1 MEKFEK
7 YNPDEETIEAWLK
20 SFEIRLLC
28 SNITAADRKRN
39 WCRSLV
45 GEAGNN
51 VIEKLPNTATW
62 SEIKAELCS
71 VLGEGEP
78 KRRAFE
84 NLSRYKPKSKRW
96 GEMASDIMAQ
106 AAIAT
111 TDVELQTQLGL
122 KAFLQAVPRT
132 IGRELRRRH
141 FNSVKE
147 ALEEARFLQSAEEE
161 EDRDSGKIC
170 TVEAKAVPP
179 VEEPKV
185 NIQQIVEA
193 CVKQLQA
200 QQPKKEQSERP
211 RGSRKKYRCWC
222 CREDGHTLRDCP
234 TILQN
239 RAAYSKQP
247 TTEQAEK
254 LNRSQDGTFVAPVL
268 NKSSP
273 LVTAEVTIA
282 GVKVVALIDT
292 GATSSCCRWGWY
304 NQWKSHLGPLKQT
317 TTLVIGVG
325 NVPVEL
331 KGITDSLKL
340 EWDSV
345 VDHCEMMV
353 LTTLEDVD
361 VILGMDIIN
370 RLNVQI
376 HGRSKDAFPQP
387 ESNSYEVLKLNHKV
401 VIPAGKSRV
410 FFVANTV
417 TELTLFEPS
426 DRLPEGL
433 IGLPTLSEGSR
444 VAVQLDNLTEGDITL
459 NPEWEVGAIS
469 SVHLTQTPTGDQMP
483 QIPDSLSFEQQ
494 RDLRRLLDEYKDV
507 FSREGQPISS
517 TSLVEHEIHTTGPA
531 IRLPFRRQNPVIRD
545 IEQQQVK
552 EMLRDEVIRPSTSPW
567 ASPVVMVKK
576 KDGTMRF
583 CVDFRKMNDATIKDA
598 HPLPRIDDTLE
609 SLHGAQYFTTLD
621 LKSGYWQVPIK
632 EEDKEKT
639 AFRTSSGQ
647 LYEFNQL
654 PFGLCNAPATFSR
667 LMDRTLAGLAW
678 NICLYYLDDIIVFSS
693 TWAEHLERLRAV
705 FERLRRA
712 NLKLGARKCHL
723 AAREVSFLGYRVT
736 PEGLEPEPRLMEA
749 ISKLPPPI
757 NVAEVRSFLGLV
769 GYYRRFVKRFSDK
782 AAPLNHLLHKDHP
795 WKWTRECQEAFQTL
809 KGEIASRPVSAYP
822 DFSKPF
828 RLYTDASNLG
838 LGAILAQRQDGKER
852 IICCASRTL
861 NNAETNYSTTKKECL
876 AVVWGVQVF
885 RPFLVATHF
894 EILTDHYALQW
905 LRSMKSTSA
914 ILHRWAAALEDYRFT
929 ILHRPG
935 KLQGHVDA
943 LSRLPTENLMFTLE
957 GKIQVSEREAET
969 VIKEVH
975 RQGHL
980 GENKTWKAFNRK
992 YSTPQGRQKC
1002 REVVRTCPECQL
1014 GKDYKTKHNPKGHI
1028 NSSGPWETVSID
1040 IVGPLPVDG
1049 KSHRYIVTM
1058 MDVYSRYLIATP
1070 VKNHTASTVSR
1081 CLYESV
1087 VAYFGAP
1094 RSILSDRGTEFTGLV
1109 WESLAQLLGA
1119 KIKLTSP
1126 YYPQGNSVIE
1136 RSHRTLSNM
1145 LRTML
1150 LERKSED
1157 WSTLLPS
1164 VMLYMNSMSQE
1175 KTGVSACE
1183 VLFGHNPNLPS
1194 DISYTPMTSLSND
1207 REGYVKQLK
1216 RDLQDIRQKL
1226 SRILGHDRDQSIN
1239 PFSVGDKVII
1249 ALLPQENTHKFMPKW
1264 KGPFL
1269 VTKVPNRFQI
1279 EYFDGSVTRLTH
1291 ISYAKKFNERCLH
1304 TQKLR
1309 PLQVSCRRARDRMA
1323 RLRLI
1328 FGSGHNKRKWII
1340 NSLDQIQ
1347 RKWLIPL
1354 GRVRVRILG
1363 EEKDLPADLR
1373 ELVEALDPDKCIE
1386 GGVLVDLC
1394 MQRSDR
1400 RGSGCDVPNMG
1411 KKLPRSADVSS
1422 RASKGFPTP
1431 LTSSLMHPKLL
1442 RTEVREDT
1450 WRKKEICMSI
1460 RLLKP
1465 SGSKKKRENHREGGE
1480 VRPSPLRYVKAMTSL
1495 PLSRQKAEGRN
1506 QQDFSYKYPKKSET
1520 DVIASIDQYKDSMQ
1534 SVKPSGKQ
1542 EERDANLSHLHQND
1556 VMDDAINAERVELV
1570 ASNSHTAPKRS
1581 CSYVKEDNC
1590 SLTNMIKSFFV
1601 QMACIFMVIENMI
1614 KSVIS
1619 LNLLNLK
1626 RVVGLATR
1634 ESVGW
1639 ECCVIAI
1646 SLSTNISYA
1655 FGGKRSYAYSS
1666 LNLVIYASW
1675 LRYFGRYI
1683 YNLDFE
1689 YATRGYC
1696 KLVYYYIRVF
1706 HSSQLMWNQATLSSE
1721 FATLFCNKLYT
1732 LVYLVSEWSFSGI
1745 INDDKYHRQFLFG
1758 LTLVCKAIML
1768 NQCFLLH
1775 FYANWEELRPLV
1787 TSRAYGIKEGFN
1799 PCVIQKQFMR
1809 WYALVSLSPLSL
1821 LSLAILLCSVYYCC
1835 FYYYCY
1841 YFIITILYKLY
1852 LSLSLSSL
1860 LSFSFSPC
1868 HCGLHGAG
1876 VSPVYPDTL
1885 AYFSCYC
1892 ELDGAGVSPVY
1903 IDAMVVFISNYL
1915 FPCYCDLHGAGVSP
1929 VYPDTLAYFKCYCEL
1944 DGAGVSPVY
1953 IDAMVISYLKLF
1965 LFPCYCGLHGAGVS
1979 PVYPDTLAYFPC
1991 YCELDGAGVS
2001 PVYID
2006 TVVFSRYLL
2015 SFLELSF
2022 AKHDDELLLAVGAFY
2037 KSKGLR
2043 IDGNSC
2049 LYFLSPP
2056 APAPHSK
2063 CLGQSVAR
2071 YTRPFESRPA
2081 DPTRRVY
2088 YMRLI
2093 SQPRSSGVIPTKS
2106 AVFSTPRN
2114 LERAEGPS
2122 SAHRK
2127 GFQCRRRL
2135 KF

>member
-1 MEKFEK
+1 M
-7 YNPDEETIEAWLK
+7 
-20 SFEIRLLC
+20 
-28 SNITAADRKRN
+28 
-39 WCRSLV
+39 
-45 GEAGNN
+45 
-51 VIEKLPNTATW
+51 
-62 SEIKAELCS
+62 
-71 VLGEGEP
+71 
-78 KRRAFE
+78 
-84 NLSRYKPKSKRW
+84 
-96 GEMASDIMAQ
+96 
-106 AAIAT
+106 
-111 TDVELQTQLGL
+111 
-122 KAFLQAVPRT
+122 
-132 IGRELRRRH
+132 
-141 FNSVKE
+141 
-147 ALEEARFLQSAEEE
+147 
-161 EDRDSGKIC
+161 
-170 TVEAKAVPP
+170 
-179 VEEPKV
+179 
-185 NIQQIVEA
+185 
-193 CVKQLQA
+193 
-200 QQPKKEQSERP
+200 
-211 RGSRKKYRCWC
+211 
-222 CREDGHTLRDCP
+222 
-234 TILQN
+234 
-239 RAAYSKQP
+239 
-247 TTEQAEK
+247 
-254 LNRSQDGTFVAPVL
+254 APVL

-273 LVTAEVTIA
+273 LFTAEVTIA

-317 TTLVIGVG
+317 NTLVIGVG
-325 NVPVEL
+325 NVPAEL

-345 VDHCEMMV
+345 VDHCEIMV

-376 HGRSKDAFPQP
+376 SGRFKDAFPRP
-387 ESNSYEVLKLNHKV
+387 ESTSYEVLKLNHKV
-401 VIPAGKSRV
+401 VIPAGKLRV

-469 SVHLTQTPTGDQMP
+469 SVHLTQSPTGDQMP
-483 QIPDSLSFEQQ
+483 QIPDLLSFEQQ

-567 ASPVVMVKK
+567 ASPVVMVKTR
-576 KDGTMRF
+576 DETMRF

-621 LKSGYWQVPIK
+621 LKSGYWQVPIR
-632 EEDKEKT
+632 EEDKEKP

-769 GYYRRFVKRFSDK
+769 GYYRRFVKRFLDK

-822 DFSKPF
+822 DFSQPF

-838 LGAILAQRQDGKER
+838 LGAILAQKQDGKEK

-876 AVVWGVQVF
+876 AIVWGVQVF

-905 LRSMKSTSA
+905 LRSMKSNSA
-914 ILHRWAAALEDYRFT
+914 ILHRWAAALEDCRFT

-935 KLQGHVDA
+935 KLQGHMDA

-957 GKIQVSEREAET
+957 GKIQVSEGEAET

-980 GENKTWKAFNRK
+980 GENKTWKAFKRK

-1002 REVVRTCPECQL
+1002 REVIRTCPECQL
-1014 GKDYKTKHNPKGHI
+1014 GKDYKTQHNPKGHI

-1070 VKNHTASTVSR
+1070 VKNHTASMVSR

-1094 RSILSDRGTEFTGLV
+1094 RSILSDRGKEFTGLI

-1183 VLFGHNPNLPS
+1183 VLVGHNPNLPS

-1207 REGYVKQLK
+1207 WEGYVKQLK
-1216 RDLQDIRQKL
+1216 RDLQDIGQKL
-1226 SRILGHDRDQSIN
+1226 SRILGHDRDQSNN

-1291 ISYAKKFNERCLH
+1291 ISYAKKLNERCLH

-1323 RLRLI
+1323 HLRLI
-1328 FGSGHNKRKWII
+1328 FGSGHNKRKWVI
-1340 NSLDQIQ
+1340 NSLDHVQ
-1347 RKWLIPL
+1347 RKWPIPL
-1354 GRVRVRILG
+1354 GRMCVRILG

-1373 ELVEALDPDKCIE
+1373 ELVGALDPDKCIE
-1386 GGVLVDLC
+1386 GKVLVDLC
-1394 MQRSDR
+1394 RQRSEM
-1400 RGSGCDVPNMG
+1400 RGNGCDVSR
-1411 KKLPRSADVSS
+1411 LCADLSD
-1422 RASKGFPTP
+1422 P
-1431 LTSSLMHPKLL
+1431 LTSSSRMVHRPAVQVNRFSWFNNANTDKHLDEK
-1442 RTEVREDT
+1442 RREFRNS
-1450 WRKKEICMSI
+1450 RKYPNSSSLFPPQQASLVSQERLKAVVQKVAGSNRFKGKRQQVFGIKEQQTNEH
-1460 RLLKP
+1460 K
-1465 SGSKKKRENHREGGE
+1465 
-1480 VRPSPLRYVKAMTSL
+1480 VVTSL
-1495 PLSRQKAEGRN
+1495 AHSRQKVEGGN
-1506 QQDFSYKYPKKSET
+1506 QQDFSYKYHKESGT
-1520 DVIASIDQYKDSMQ
+1520 DVFASIYQYKTSMHL
-1534 SVKPSGKQ
+1534 VKPSGNQKEQEMKQ
-1542 EERDANLSHLHQND
+1542 SHVHQSD
-1556 VMDDAINAERVELV
+1556 VMGDAIKVERGELI
-1570 ASNSHTAPKRS
+1570 ARKDHTAPKYS
-1581 CSYVKEDNC
+1581 CSYVKEDDY
-1590 SLTNMIKSFFV
+1590 SSVNMNKQFFV
-1601 QMACIFMVIENMI
+1601 QLACMFMVIGNII
-1614 KSVIS
+1614 KSVTS
-1619 LNLLNLK
+1619 LNVLNLK
-1626 RVVGLATR
+1626 RVIGLATL
-1634 ESVGW
+1634 ECVGW
-1639 ECCVIAI
+1639 EYCVIAG
-1646 SLSTNISYA
+1646 SLSTVLPYG
-1655 FGGKRSYAYSS
+1655 FDGKRSYAYGS
-1666 LNLVIYASW
+1666 LNSIIYASW
-1675 LRYFGRYI
+1675 IHYFGRYI

-1689 YATRGYC
+1689 YATRGSFM
-1696 KLVYYYIRVF
+1696 LVYSYIRAF
-1706 HSSQLMWNQATLSSE
+1706 DSSRMIWNQATLLSE
-1721 FATLFCNKLYT
+1721 FATLYCNKLYT
-1732 LVYLVSEWSFSGI
+1732 LVYLLSEWSFSGI
-1745 INDDKYHRQFLFG
+1745 IIYDKYHRQFLFG
-1758 LTLVCKAIML
+1758 LTLVCKAILL

-1775 FYANWEELRPLV
+1775 SCVNWEELRPLV

-1799 PCVIQKQFMR
+1799 PCVIQKQFMP

-1821 LSLAILLCSVYYCC
+1821 LSLTILLCYFYYCC

-1841 YFIITILYKLY
+1841 HFIVTDLYKTITF
-1852 LSLSLSSL
+1852 
-1860 LSFSFSPC
+1860 LSFSILLSLYISFLCSLLLLTVWCESNPA
-1868 HCGLHGAG
+1868 HT
-1876 VSPVYPDTL
+1876 VTL
-1885 AYFSCYC
+1885 AYFSLLLLAVWCW
-1892 ELDGAGVSPVY
+1892 SNPV
-1903 IDAMVVFISNYL
+1903 
-1915 FPCYCDLHGAGVSP
+1915 H
-1929 VYPDTLAYFKCYCEL
+1929 T
-1944 DGAGVSPVY
+1944 
-1953 IDAMVISYLKLF
+1953 
-1965 LFPCYCGLHGAGVS
+1965 
-1979 PVYPDTLAYFPC
+1979 
-1991 YCELDGAGVS
+1991 
-2001 PVYID
+2001 D
-2006 TVVFSRYLL
+2006 TVVYSCLGLSFSLLLLTVWCESNPAHTITVVYLSLLLLAIWCRSNPVHTDTVVYSYCLL
-2015 SFLELSF
+2015 SFLELSL
-2022 AKHDDELLLAVGAFY
+2022 AGYDDELLLAVGALYLFNY
-2037 KSKGLR
+2037 KTEGLR

-2049 LYFLSPP
+2049 LYLLSSP

-2071 YTRPFESRPA
+2071 FKRPFESRPA
-2081 DPTRRVY
+2081 DPARRERFLHLVT
-2088 YMRLI
+2088 
-2093 SQPRSSGVIPTKS
+2093 QPGTSGVIPTTAAIS
-2106 AVFSTPRN
+2106 ATPRP
-2114 LERAEGPS
+2114 LDRAEGPS
-2122 SAHRK
+2122 SAHRR

>member
-1 MEKFEK
+1 M
-7 YNPDEETIEAWLK
+7 
-20 SFEIRLLC
+20 
-28 SNITAADRKRN
+28 
-39 WCRSLV
+39 
-45 GEAGNN
+45 
-51 VIEKLPNTATW
+51 
-62 SEIKAELCS
+62 
-71 VLGEGEP
+71 
-78 KRRAFE
+78 
-84 NLSRYKPKSKRW
+84 
-96 GEMASDIMAQ
+96 
-106 AAIAT
+106 
-111 TDVELQTQLGL
+111 
-122 KAFLQAVPRT
+122 
-132 IGRELRRRH
+132 
-141 FNSVKE
+141 
-147 ALEEARFLQSAEEE
+147 
-161 EDRDSGKIC
+161 
-170 TVEAKAVPP
+170 
-179 VEEPKV
+179 
-185 NIQQIVEA
+185 
-193 CVKQLQA
+193 
-200 QQPKKEQSERP
+200 
-211 RGSRKKYRCWC
+211 
-222 CREDGHTLRDCP
+222 
-234 TILQN
+234 
-239 RAAYSKQP
+239 
-247 TTEQAEK
+247 
-254 LNRSQDGTFVAPVL
+254 APVL

-282 GVKVVALIDT
+282 GVEVVALIDT

-304 NQWKSHLGPLKQT
+304 NQWKSHLGPLKET
-317 TTLVIGVG
+317 NTLVIGVG

-340 EWDSV
+340 EWDSI

-361 VILGMDIIN
+361 VILGMDIIS

-376 HGRSKDAFPQP
+376 SGRSKDAFPQP

-469 SVHLTQTPTGDQMP
+469 SVHLTQSPTGDQMP

-494 RDLRRLLDEYKDV
+494 RDLRHLLDEYKDV

-957 GKIQVSEREAET
+957 GKIQVSEREAEI

-992 YSTPQGRQKC
+992 YSTPQGRRKC

-1194 DISYTPMTSLSND
+1194 DISYTPVTSLSND

-1226 SRILGHDRDQSIN
+1226 SKILGHDRDQSVN

-1291 ISYAKKFNERCLH
+1291 ISYAKKFNERCLL

-1309 PLQVSCRRARDRMA
+1309 PLQVSCHRTRDRMA

-1328 FGSGHNKRKWII
+1328 FGSGHTKMKWII
-1340 NSLDQIQ
+1340 NSLDEIQ
-1347 RKWLIPL
+1347 RRWAVPPVC
-1354 GRVRVRILG
+1354 VRVKILG
-1363 EEKDLPADLR
+1363 EEKDLPADLQ
-1373 ELVEALDPDKCIE
+1373 ELVGALDPDNCI
-1386 GGVLVDLC
+1386 GGKVLVDLC
-1394 MQRSDR
+1394 RQRSER
-1400 RGSGCDVPNMG
+1400 KGSGCDVSQPCVDLPDSSSSTSRMVYKSAVQVNLFSWPSHANTDKQLEG
-1411 KKLPRSADVSS
+1411 KRREFISSWKYSNSPFLSPSQQAPLVSQERLHS
-1422 RASKGFPTP
+1422 VVHKVAGNNKFKG
-1431 LTSSLMHPKLL
+1431 KRILL
-1442 RTEVREDT
+1442 IKDQQTNEHKV
-1450 WRKKEICMSI
+1450 
-1460 RLLKP
+1460 
-1465 SGSKKKRENHREGGE
+1465 
-1480 VRPSPLRYVKAMTSL
+1480 MTSL
-1495 PLSRQKAEGRN
+1495 THSRQTVECNN
-1506 QQDFSYKYPKKSET
+1506 QQVYSCKYPKKSET
-1520 DVIASIDQYKDSMQ
+1520 NVIASIDQYKDSMQ
-1534 SVKPSGKQ
+1534 SVKPAGKQ

-1556 VMDDAINAERVELV
+1556 VMDDAINAERVGFI
-1570 ASNSHTAPKRS
+1570 ASNSHTAPERS
-1581 CSYVKEDNC
+1581 CSYEKENSY
-1590 SLTNMIKSFFV
+1590 SLANVTKSFFV

-1619 LNLLNLK
+1619 RNLLNLK
-1626 RVVGLATR
+1626 RVVGLATGA
-1634 ESVGW
+1634 SVSW

-1646 SLSTNISYA
+1646 SRPTNISYA

-1675 LRYFGRYI
+1675 LRQFGRYI
-1683 YNLDFE
+1683 YIIL
-1689 YATRGYC
+1689 
-1696 KLVYYYIRVF
+1696 I
-1706 HSSQLMWNQATLSSE
+1706 LS
-1721 FATLFCNKLYT
+1721 TQPG
-1732 LVYLVSEWSFSGI
+1732 VI
-1745 INDDKYHRQFLFG
+1745 IN
-1758 LTLVCKAIML
+1758 
-1768 NQCFLLH
+1768 
-1775 FYANWEELRPLV
+1775 
-1787 TSRAYGIKEGFN
+1787 
-1799 PCVIQKQFMR
+1799 
-1809 WYALVSLSPLSL
+1809 
-1821 LSLAILLCSVYYCC
+1821 
-1835 FYYYCY
+1835 
-1841 YFIITILYKLY
+1841 
-1852 LSLSLSSL
+1852 
-1860 LSFSFSPC
+1860 
-1868 HCGLHGAG
+1868 
-1876 VSPVYPDTL
+1876 
-1885 AYFSCYC
+1885 
-1892 ELDGAGVSPVY
+1892 
-1903 IDAMVVFISNYL
+1903 
-1915 FPCYCDLHGAGVSP
+1915 
-1929 VYPDTLAYFKCYCEL
+1929 
-1944 DGAGVSPVY
+1944 
-1953 IDAMVISYLKLF
+1953 
-1965 LFPCYCGLHGAGVS
+1965 
-1979 PVYPDTLAYFPC
+1979 
-1991 YCELDGAGVS
+1991 
-2001 PVYID
+2001 
-2006 TVVFSRYLL
+2006 
-2015 SFLELSF
+2015 
-2022 AKHDDELLLAVGAFY
+2022 
-2037 KSKGLR
+2037 
-2043 IDGNSC
+2043 
-2049 LYFLSPP
+2049 
-2056 APAPHSK
+2056 
-2063 CLGQSVAR
+2063 
-2071 YTRPFESRPA
+2071 
-2081 DPTRRVY
+2081 
-2088 YMRLI
+2088 
-2093 SQPRSSGVIPTKS
+2093 
-2106 AVFSTPRN
+2106 
-2114 LERAEGPS
+2114 
-2122 SAHRK
+2122 
-2127 GFQCRRRL
+2127 
-2135 KF
+2135 

>member
-376 HGRSKDAFPQP
+376 NGRSKDAFPQP

-1465 SGSKKKRENHREGGE
+1465 SGSKKKKENHREGGE

-1495 PLSRQKAEGRN
+1495 PLSRQKAEGKN

-1634 ESVGW
+1634 ASVGW

-1646 SLSTNISYA
+1646 SLPTNISYA

-1683 YNLDFE
+1683 YNLD
-1689 YATRGYC
+1689 C

-1841 YFIITILYKLY
+1841 YFIITILYKLS
-1852 LSLSLSSL
+1852 LSLSLSPP
-1860 LSFSFSPC
+1860 FS
-1868 HCGLHGAG
+1868 
-1876 VSPVYPDTL
+1876 
-1885 AYFSCYC
+1885 
-1892 ELDGAGVSPVY
+1892 
-1903 IDAMVVFISNYL
+1903 
-1915 FPCYCDLHGAGVSP
+1915 
-1929 VYPDTLAYFKCYCEL
+1929 
-1944 DGAGVSPVY
+1944 
-1953 IDAMVISYLKLF
+1953 
-1965 LFPCYCGLHGAGVS
+1965 
-1979 PVYPDTLAYFPC
+1979 
-1991 YCELDGAGVS
+1991 
-2001 PVYID
+2001 
-2006 TVVFSRYLL
+2006 
-2015 SFLELSF
+2015 
-2022 AKHDDELLLAVGAFY
+2022 
-2037 KSKGLR
+2037 
-2043 IDGNSC
+2043 
-2049 LYFLSPP
+2049 LSPFLRAIAVCMERVSVPSIQTHWPIFP
-2056 APAPHSK
+2056 AIVS
-2063 CLGQSVAR
+2063 
-2071 YTRPFESRPA
+2071 
-2081 DPTRRVY
+2081 
-2088 YMRLI
+2088 
-2093 SQPRSSGVIPTKS
+2093 
-2106 AVFSTPRN
+2106 
-2114 LERAEGPS
+2114 
-2122 SAHRK
+2122 
-2127 GFQCRRRL
+2127 
-2135 KF
+2135 

>member
-1 MEKFEK
+1 M
-7 YNPDEETIEAWLK
+7 
-20 SFEIRLLC
+20 
-28 SNITAADRKRN
+28 
-39 WCRSLV
+39 
-45 GEAGNN
+45 
-51 VIEKLPNTATW
+51 
-62 SEIKAELCS
+62 
-71 VLGEGEP
+71 
-78 KRRAFE
+78 
-84 NLSRYKPKSKRW
+84 
-96 GEMASDIMAQ
+96 
-106 AAIAT
+106 
-111 TDVELQTQLGL
+111 
-122 KAFLQAVPRT
+122 
-132 IGRELRRRH
+132 
-141 FNSVKE
+141 
-147 ALEEARFLQSAEEE
+147 
-161 EDRDSGKIC
+161 
-170 TVEAKAVPP
+170 
-179 VEEPKV
+179 
-185 NIQQIVEA
+185 
-193 CVKQLQA
+193 
-200 QQPKKEQSERP
+200 
-211 RGSRKKYRCWC
+211 
-222 CREDGHTLRDCP
+222 
-234 TILQN
+234 
-239 RAAYSKQP
+239 
-247 TTEQAEK
+247 
-254 LNRSQDGTFVAPVL
+254 APVL
-268 NKSSP
+268 DKSSP

-282 GVKVVALIDT
+282 GVRVVALIDT

-304 NQWKSHLGPLKQT
+304 NQWKNHLGPLKQT
-317 TTLVIGVG
+317 NTLVVGVG

-331 KGITDSLKL
+331 KGITGSLEL

-345 VDHCEMMV
+345 IDHCEMMV

-370 RLNVQI
+370 RLDVQI
-376 HGRSKDAFPQP
+376 SGRSKDAFPRP
-387 ESNSYEVLKLNHKV
+387 ESTSYEVLKLNHKV

-417 TELTLFEPS
+417 AELTLFEPS

-459 NPEWEVGAIS
+459 IPEWEVGTIS
-469 SVHLTQTPTGDQMP
+469 SVHLTQSPTGDQMP

-507 FSREGQPISS
+507 FSKEGQPISS

-531 IRLPFRRQNPVIRD
+531 VRLPFRRQNPVIRD

-576 KDGTMRF
+576 RDGTMRF

-621 LKSGYWQVPIK
+621 LKSGYWQVPIR

-712 NLKLGARKCHL
+712 NLKLGAHKCHL

-782 AAPLNHLLHKDHP
+782 AAPLNRLLHKDHP
-795 WKWTRECQEAFQTL
+795 WKWTQECQEAFQTL

-838 LGAILAQRQDGKER
+838 LGAILAQKQDGKEK

-876 AVVWGVQVF
+876 AIVWGVQVF

-943 LSRLPTENLMFTLE
+943 LSRLPTENLVFTLE
-957 GKIQVSEREAET
+957 GKIQVPEEKAET
-969 VIKEVH
+969 VIGEVH

-1014 GKDYKTKHNPKGHI
+1014 GKDYKAQHGPKGHI
-1028 NSSGPWETVSID
+1028 NSPGPWETVSID

-1070 VKNHTASTVSR
+1070 VKNHKASTVSR

-1094 RSILSDRGTEFTGLV
+1094 RSILSDRGTEFTGMI

-1145 LRTML
+1145 IRTML
-1150 LERKSED
+1150 LERKGED

-1194 DISYTPMTSLSND
+1194 DISYTPVTSLSND

-1226 SRILGHDRDQSIN
+1226 SRILGHDRDQSNN

-1249 ALLPQENTHKFMPKW
+1249 ALLPQDNTHKFMPKW

-1291 ISYAKKFNERCLH
+1291 ISYAKKYNERCH
-1304 TQKLR
+1304 CTKTLR
-1309 PLQVSCRRARDRMA
+1309 PLQVSRRRTRARMA

-1328 FGSGHNKRKWII
+1328 LGSGRRKMRRVV
-1340 NSLDQIQ
+1340 NSLDTIQ
-1347 RKWLIPL
+1347 DKWPIHS

-1373 ELVEALDPDKCIE
+1373 AVVEALDPDKCIE
-1386 GGVLVDLC
+1386 GNDLVDLC
-1394 MQRSDR
+1394 RQRSEW
-1400 RGSGCDVPNMG
+1400 RGSGCDVPRTSEELPEPSASSSTDDHRPAVQVNQFSWRSNAKTDKRSHDKRREFRNSGKYSNPASFFPSQQAPLVSQEHLQAVVRKVARGDRFKG
-1411 KKLPRSADVSS
+1411 KKQQSFIIKSQQYNGHEL
-1422 RASKGFPTP
+1422 
-1431 LTSSLMHPKLL
+1431 
-1442 RTEVREDT
+1442 
-1450 WRKKEICMSI
+1450 
-1460 RLLKP
+1460 
-1465 SGSKKKRENHREGGE
+1465 
-1480 VRPSPLRYVKAMTSL
+1480 MTSL
-1495 PLSRQKAEGRN
+1495 AHSRQKAEGGNRR
-1506 QQDFSYKYPKKSET
+1506 DSFYMHRRKLVT
-1520 DVIASIDQYKDSMQ
+1520 DEIAPIYQYKTSMH
-1534 SVKPSGKQ
+1534 SVKPSEDRK
-1542 EERDANLSHLHQND
+1542 ERKESQFKWAARSSPHQNHD
-1556 VMDDAINAERVELV
+1556 VIDDGIKVDVGSQNRPV
-1570 ASNSHTAPKRS
+1570 ARKHHTAPKHS
-1581 CSYVKEDNC
+1581 CSHVKEDDN
-1590 SLTNMIKSFFV
+1590 SSVNISEQFFV
-1601 QMACIFMVIENMI
+1601 QLAFILMMIGNVI
-1614 KSVIS
+1614 KSVLS
-1619 LNLLNLK
+1619 LNSLK
-1626 RVVGLATR
+1626 LKWVIGLATLACVSR
-1634 ESVGW
+1634 ENFVP
-1639 ECCVIAI
+1639 AD
-1646 SLSTNISYA
+1646 SLLTAPPY
-1655 FGGKRSYAYSS
+1655 
-1666 LNLVIYASW
+1666 V
-1675 LRYFGRYI
+1675 FGRK
-1683 YNLDFE
+1683 N
-1689 YATRGYC
+1689 G
-1696 KLVYYYIRVF
+1696 V
-1706 HSSQLMWNQATLSSE
+1706 
-1721 FATLFCNKLYT
+1721 
-1732 LVYLVSEWSFSGI
+1732 
-1745 INDDKYHRQFLFG
+1745 
-1758 LTLVCKAIML
+1758 
-1768 NQCFLLH
+1768 
-1775 FYANWEELRPLV
+1775 LR
-1787 TSRAYGIKEGFN
+1787 
-1799 PCVIQKQFMR
+1799 
-1809 WYALVSLSPLSL
+1809 
-1821 LSLAILLCSVYYCC
+1821 
-1835 FYYYCY
+1835 
-1841 YFIITILYKLY
+1841 
-1852 LSLSLSSL
+1852 
-1860 LSFSFSPC
+1860 
-1868 HCGLHGAG
+1868 
-1876 VSPVYPDTL
+1876 
-1885 AYFSCYC
+1885 
-1892 ELDGAGVSPVY
+1892 
-1903 IDAMVVFISNYL
+1903 
-1915 FPCYCDLHGAGVSP
+1915 
-1929 VYPDTLAYFKCYCEL
+1929 
-1944 DGAGVSPVY
+1944 
-1953 IDAMVISYLKLF
+1953 
-1965 LFPCYCGLHGAGVS
+1965 
-1979 PVYPDTLAYFPC
+1979 
-1991 YCELDGAGVS
+1991 
-2001 PVYID
+2001 
-2006 TVVFSRYLL
+2006 
-2015 SFLELSF
+2015 
-2022 AKHDDELLLAVGAFY
+2022 
-2037 KSKGLR
+2037 
-2043 IDGNSC
+2043 
-2049 LYFLSPP
+2049 
-2056 APAPHSK
+2056 
-2063 CLGQSVAR
+2063 
-2071 YTRPFESRPA
+2071 
-2081 DPTRRVY
+2081 
-2088 YMRLI
+2088 
-2093 SQPRSSGVIPTKS
+2093 
-2106 AVFSTPRN
+2106 
-2114 LERAEGPS
+2114 
-2122 SAHRK
+2122 
-2127 GFQCRRRL
+2127 
-2135 KF
+2135 

>member
-1 MEKFEK
+1 M
-7 YNPDEETIEAWLK
+7 
-20 SFEIRLLC
+20 
-28 SNITAADRKRN
+28 
-39 WCRSLV
+39 
-45 GEAGNN
+45 
-51 VIEKLPNTATW
+51 
-62 SEIKAELCS
+62 
-71 VLGEGEP
+71 
-78 KRRAFE
+78 
-84 NLSRYKPKSKRW
+84 
-96 GEMASDIMAQ
+96 
-106 AAIAT
+106 
-111 TDVELQTQLGL
+111 
-122 KAFLQAVPRT
+122 
-132 IGRELRRRH
+132 
-141 FNSVKE
+141 
-147 ALEEARFLQSAEEE
+147 
-161 EDRDSGKIC
+161 
-170 TVEAKAVPP
+170 
-179 VEEPKV
+179 
-185 NIQQIVEA
+185 
-193 CVKQLQA
+193 
-200 QQPKKEQSERP
+200 
-211 RGSRKKYRCWC
+211 
-222 CREDGHTLRDCP
+222 
-234 TILQN
+234 
-239 RAAYSKQP
+239 
-247 TTEQAEK
+247 
-254 LNRSQDGTFVAPVL
+254 APVL
-268 NKSSP
+268 DKSSP

-317 TTLVIGVG
+317 NTLVVGVG

-331 KGITDSLKL
+331 KGITGSLEL

-345 VDHCEMMV
+345 IDHCEMMV

-376 HGRSKDAFPQP
+376 SGRSKDAFPRP
-387 ESNSYEVLKLNHKV
+387 ESTSYEVLKLNHKV

-469 SVHLTQTPTGDQMP
+469 SVHLTQSPTGDQMP

-507 FSREGQPISS
+507 FSKEGQPISS

-531 IRLPFRRQNPVIRD
+531 VRLPFRRQNPVIRD

-576 KDGTMRF
+576 RDGTMRF

-621 LKSGYWQVPIK
+621 LKSGYWQVPIR

-712 NLKLGARKCHL
+712 NLKLGAHKCHL

-838 LGAILAQRQDGKER
+838 LGAILAQKQDGKEK

-876 AVVWGVQVF
+876 AIVWGVQVF

-957 GKIQVSEREAET
+957 GKIQVPEEEAET

-980 GENKTWKAFNRK
+980 GESKTWKAFNRK

-1014 GKDYKTKHNPKGHI
+1014 GKDYKTQHSPKGHI

-1094 RSILSDRGTEFTGLV
+1094 RSILSDRGTEFTGMI

-1194 DISYTPMTSLSND
+1194 DISYTPVTSLSND

-1226 SRILGHDRDQSIN
+1226 SRILGHDRDQSVN

-1291 ISYAKKFNERCLH
+1291 ISYAKKFNERCLR
-1304 TQKLR
+1304 TQTLR
-1309 PLQVSCRRARDRMA
+1309 PLQVSRRRACDRMA

-1328 FGSGHNKRKWII
+1328 FGSGHNKMKRVID
-1340 NSLDQIQ
+1340 SLDNIQ
-1347 RKWLIPL
+1347 RKWPIPP
-1354 GRVRVRILG
+1354 GRVRVKILG

-1386 GGVLVDLC
+1386 GKVLVDLC
-1394 MQRSDR
+1394 RQRSER
-1400 RGSGCDVPNMG
+1400 RGNGCDVSRTFEDLPEPSASSSKMVHRPAVQVNRFSWFNNAKTDKHLYEKRREFRNSRKYPNSASFFPPQQAPLVSQEHLQAVVRKVARGNRFKG
-1411 KKLPRSADVSS
+1411 KKQQNFV
-1422 RASKGFPTP
+1422 
-1431 LTSSLMHPKLL
+1431 
-1442 RTEVREDT
+1442 V
-1450 WRKKEICMSI
+1450 KEQQTNEH
-1460 RLLKP
+1460 K
-1465 SGSKKKRENHREGGE
+1465 
-1480 VRPSPLRYVKAMTSL
+1480 VMTSL
-1495 PLSRQKAEGRN
+1495 AHSRQKAEGGN
-1506 QQDFSYKYPKKSET
+1506 QRDFYYKHHKELGT
-1520 DVIASIDQYKDSMQ
+1520 DGFASIYQYKTSMHL
-1534 SVKPSGKQ
+1534 VKPSGNQKEHEAKQ
-1542 EERDANLSHLHQND
+1542 SHFHQSD
-1556 VMDDAINAERVELV
+1556 VMDDAIKVERGEKNKHI
-1570 ASNSHTAPKRS
+1570 ARKDHTAPKHLCS
-1581 CSYVKEDNC
+1581 CVKEDDYSSVNI
-1590 SLTNMIKSFFV
+1590 SKQFFV
-1601 QMACIFMVIENMI
+1601 QLAFMLMMIGNVI
-1614 KSVIS
+1614 KSVTS
-1619 LNLLNLK
+1619 LNPLNLK
-1626 RVVGLATR
+1626 RVIGLATLAC
-1634 ESVGW
+1634 VGW
-1639 ECCVIAI
+1639 EYCVIAI
-1646 SLSTNISYA
+1646 PLPTVLPYV
-1655 FGGKRSYAYSS
+1655 FGGKCSCAYSS
-1666 LNLVIYASW
+1666 LNTNIYASW
-1675 LRYFGRYI
+1675 IRYFGKYI

-1689 YATRGYC
+1689 YETRGSF
-1696 KLVYYYIRVF
+1696 KLVYSYIQAF
-1706 HSSQLMWNQATLSSE
+1706 DSSRMIWNQATLSSE
-1721 FATLFCNKLYT
+1721 FATLPCNKLYT
-1732 LVYLVSEWSFSGI
+1732 LVYLLSEWSFSVI
-1745 INDDKYHRQFLFG
+1745 IIHDKYHRQFLFG
-1758 LTLVCKAIML
+1758 LTLVCNAIL
-1768 NQCFLLH
+1768 RSQCFLLRSCT
-1775 FYANWEELRPLV
+1775 NWEELRPLV

-1799 PCVIQKQFMR
+1799 PCVIQKQFMP
-1809 WYALVSLSPLSL
+1809 WYALVSLSLLSL
-1821 LSLAILLCSVYYCC
+1821 LSLTILLCYFYYCC
-1835 FYYYCY
+1835 FYYCCY
-1841 YFIITILYKLY
+1841 YFIVTDLYKTVT
-1852 LSLSLSSL
+1852 S
-1860 LSFSFSPC
+1860 LSFSLLLSLYISLFFSLLLLSVWC
-1868 HCGLHGAG
+1868 ESNSAHI
-1876 VSPVYPDTL
+1876 VTVVYLFLLLLAVWCESNSAHTDT
-1885 AYFSCYC
+1885 
-1892 ELDGAGVSPVY
+1892 
-1903 IDAMVVFISNYL
+1903 VVAFVFCYL
-1915 FPCYCDLHGAGVSP
+1915 FPCYCWL
-1929 VYPDTLAYFKCYCEL
+1929 YRCESNS
-1944 DGAGVSPVY
+1944 VRTVT
-1953 IDAMVISYLKLF
+1953 MVCFCL
-1965 LFPCYCGLHGAGVS
+1965 
-1979 PVYPDTLAYFPC
+1979 
-1991 YCELDGAGVS
+1991 
-2001 PVYID
+2001 
-2006 TVVFSRYLL
+2006 LL
-2015 SFLELSF
+2015 SFSLLLFSVWCESNSAHIVTVVYLF
-2022 AKHDDELLLAVGAFY
+2022 LLLLAVWCESNSAHTDTVVAFVFCYLFSCYCWLYRCESNSVRTVTMVCFCLLLSFSLLLLAVWCESNSAHTVTVVYFSLLLLAVWCGSNSVHTGAVVY
-2037 KSKGLR
+2037 
-2043 IDGNSC
+2043 SC
-2049 LYFLSPP
+2049 LWLSFSLLLL
-2056 APAPHSK
+2056 AVW
-2063 CLGQSVAR
+2063 C
-2071 YTRPFESRPA
+2071 ES
-2081 DPTRRVY
+2081 
-2088 YMRLI
+2088 
-2093 SQPRSSGVIPTKS
+2093 
-2106 AVFSTPRN
+2106 N
-2114 LERAEGPS
+2114 
-2122 SAHRK
+2122 SAHTVTVVYFSLLLLAVWC
-2127 GFQCRRRL
+2127 GSNSVHIGAVVYS
-2135 KF
+2135 

>member
-1 MEKFEK
+1 M
-7 YNPDEETIEAWLK
+7 
-20 SFEIRLLC
+20 
-28 SNITAADRKRN
+28 
-39 WCRSLV
+39 
-45 GEAGNN
+45 
-51 VIEKLPNTATW
+51 
-62 SEIKAELCS
+62 
-71 VLGEGEP
+71 
-78 KRRAFE
+78 
-84 NLSRYKPKSKRW
+84 
-96 GEMASDIMAQ
+96 
-106 AAIAT
+106 
-111 TDVELQTQLGL
+111 
-122 KAFLQAVPRT
+122 
-132 IGRELRRRH
+132 
-141 FNSVKE
+141 
-147 ALEEARFLQSAEEE
+147 
-161 EDRDSGKIC
+161 
-170 TVEAKAVPP
+170 
-179 VEEPKV
+179 
-185 NIQQIVEA
+185 
-193 CVKQLQA
+193 
-200 QQPKKEQSERP
+200 
-211 RGSRKKYRCWC
+211 
-222 CREDGHTLRDCP
+222 
-234 TILQN
+234 
-239 RAAYSKQP
+239 
-247 TTEQAEK
+247 
-254 LNRSQDGTFVAPVL
+254 
-268 NKSSP
+268 
-273 LVTAEVTIA
+273 
-282 GVKVVALIDT
+282 
-292 GATSSCCRWGWY
+292 
-304 NQWKSHLGPLKQT
+304 
-317 TTLVIGVG
+317 
-325 NVPVEL
+325 
-331 KGITDSLKL
+331 
-340 EWDSV
+340 
-345 VDHCEMMV
+345 
-353 LTTLEDVD
+353 
-361 VILGMDIIN
+361 
-370 RLNVQI
+370 
-376 HGRSKDAFPQP
+376 
-387 ESNSYEVLKLNHKV
+387 
-401 VIPAGKSRV
+401 
-410 FFVANTV
+410 
-417 TELTLFEPS
+417 
-426 DRLPEGL
+426 
-433 IGLPTLSEGSR
+433 
-444 VAVQLDNLTEGDITL
+444 
-459 NPEWEVGAIS
+459 
-469 SVHLTQTPTGDQMP
+469 
-483 QIPDSLSFEQQ
+483 
-494 RDLRRLLDEYKDV
+494 
-507 FSREGQPISS
+507 
-517 TSLVEHEIHTTGPA
+517 
-531 IRLPFRRQNPVIRD
+531 
-545 IEQQQVK
+545 
-552 EMLRDEVIRPSTSPW
+552 
-567 ASPVVMVKK
+567 
-576 KDGTMRF
+576 
-583 CVDFRKMNDATIKDA
+583 
-598 HPLPRIDDTLE
+598 
-609 SLHGAQYFTTLD
+609 
-621 LKSGYWQVPIK
+621 
-632 EEDKEKT
+632 
-639 AFRTSSGQ
+639 
-647 LYEFNQL
+647 
-654 PFGLCNAPATFSR
+654 
-667 LMDRTLAGLAW
+667 
-678 NICLYYLDDIIVFSS
+678 
-693 TWAEHLERLRAV
+693 
-705 FERLRRA
+705 
-712 NLKLGARKCHL
+712 
-723 AAREVSFLGYRVT
+723 
-736 PEGLEPEPRLMEA
+736 
-749 ISKLPPPI
+749 
-757 NVAEVRSFLGLV
+757 
-769 GYYRRFVKRFSDK
+769 
-782 AAPLNHLLHKDHP
+782 NHLLHKDHP

-809 KGEIASRPVSAYP
+809 KGEIASRPVSAYH

-838 LGAILAQRQDGKER
+838 LRAILAQKQDGKEK

-876 AVVWGVQVF
+876 AIVWGVQVF

-914 ILHRWAAALEDYRFT
+914 ILHRWAATLEDYRFT

-935 KLQGHVDA
+935 KLQGHVDD

-957 GKIQVSEREAET
+957 GKIQVSEGEAET

-1094 RSILSDRGTEFTGLV
+1094 RSILSDRRTEFTGLV

-1309 PLQVSCRRARDRMA
+1309 LLQVSCRRARDRMA

-1354 GRVRVRILG
+1354 GRVRVKILG

-1373 ELVEALDPDKCIE
+1373 ELVEALDLDKCIE
-1386 GGVLVDLC
+1386 GGVLVDLY

-1465 SGSKKKRENHREGGE
+1465 SGSKKKKENHREGGE

-1556 VMDDAINAERVELV
+1556 VMDDAINAEWVELV

-1646 SLSTNISYA
+1646 SLSTNIPYA

-1696 KLVYYYIRVF
+1696 KLVYYYVRVF
-1706 HSSQLMWNQATLSSE
+1706 HSSQLMWNQATLSSV

-1775 FYANWEELRPLV
+1775 FYASWEELRPLV

-1929 VYPDTLAYFKCYCEL
+1929 VYPDTLAYFQCYCELDGAGVSPVYIDAMVISYLKLFLFPCYCGLHGAGVSPVYPDTLAYFKCYCEL

-1979 PVYPDTLAYFPC
+1979 PVYPDTLAYFQC

-2006 TVVFSRYLL
+2006 TVVFSHYLL

-2022 AKHDDELLLAVGAFY
+2022 TKNDDELLLAVGAFY

-2071 YTRPFESRPA
+2071 FTRLFESRPA
-2081 DPTRRVY
+2081 DPTRRVHY
-2088 YMRLI
+2088 LHLI
-2093 SQPRSSGVIPTKS
+2093 THPLSSGVIPATS
-2106 AVFSTPRN
+2106 ATFSTPRN
-2114 LERAEGPS
+2114 LERADGPS

>member
-1 MEKFEK
+1 M
-7 YNPDEETIEAWLK
+7 
-20 SFEIRLLC
+20 
-28 SNITAADRKRN
+28 
-39 WCRSLV
+39 
-45 GEAGNN
+45 
-51 VIEKLPNTATW
+51 
-62 SEIKAELCS
+62 
-71 VLGEGEP
+71 
-78 KRRAFE
+78 
-84 NLSRYKPKSKRW
+84 
-96 GEMASDIMAQ
+96 
-106 AAIAT
+106 
-111 TDVELQTQLGL
+111 
-122 KAFLQAVPRT
+122 
-132 IGRELRRRH
+132 
-141 FNSVKE
+141 
-147 ALEEARFLQSAEEE
+147 
-161 EDRDSGKIC
+161 
-170 TVEAKAVPP
+170 
-179 VEEPKV
+179 
-185 NIQQIVEA
+185 
-193 CVKQLQA
+193 
-200 QQPKKEQSERP
+200 
-211 RGSRKKYRCWC
+211 
-222 CREDGHTLRDCP
+222 
-234 TILQN
+234 
-239 RAAYSKQP
+239 
-247 TTEQAEK
+247 
-254 LNRSQDGTFVAPVL
+254 APVL
-268 NKSSP
+268 DKSSP

-317 TTLVIGVG
+317 NTLVVGVG

-331 KGITDSLKL
+331 KGITGSLEL

-345 VDHCEMMV
+345 IDHCEMMV

-376 HGRSKDAFPQP
+376 SGRSKDAFPRP
-387 ESNSYEVLKLNHKV
+387 ESTSYEVLKLNHKV

-469 SVHLTQTPTGDQMP
+469 SVHLTQSPTGDQMP

-507 FSREGQPISS
+507 FSKEGQPISS

-531 IRLPFRRQNPVIRD
+531 VRLPFRRQNPVIRN

-576 KDGTMRF
+576 RDGTMRF

-621 LKSGYWQVPIK
+621 LKSGYWQVPIR

-712 NLKLGARKCHL
+712 NLKLGAHKCHL

-838 LGAILAQRQDGKER
+838 LGAILAQKQDGKEK

-876 AVVWGVQVF
+876 AIVWGVQVF

-957 GKIQVSEREAET
+957 GKIQVPEEEAET

-1014 GKDYKTKHNPKGHI
+1014 GKDYKTQHSPKGHI

-1094 RSILSDRGTEFTGLV
+1094 RSILSDRGTEFTGMI

-1194 DISYTPMTSLSND
+1194 DISYTPVTSLSND

-1291 ISYAKKFNERCLH
+1291 ISYAKKFNERCLR
-1304 TQKLR
+1304 TQTLR
-1309 PLQVSCRRARDRMA
+1309 PPQVSRRRARDRMA

-1328 FGSGHNKRKWII
+1328 IGSGHNKMKRVI
-1340 NSLDQIQ
+1340 NSLDNIQ
-1347 RKWLIPL
+1347 RKWPIPP
-1354 GRVRVRILG
+1354 GRVRVKILG

-1386 GGVLVDLC
+1386 GKVLVDLC
-1394 MQRSDR
+1394 RQRSER
-1400 RGSGCDVPNMG
+1400 RGNGCDVSRTFEDLPEPSASSSKMVHRPAVQVNRFSWFNNAKTDKHLYEKRREFRNSRKYPNSASFFPSQQAPLVSQEHLQAVVRKVARGNRFKG
-1411 KKLPRSADVSS
+1411 KKQQNFV
-1422 RASKGFPTP
+1422 
-1431 LTSSLMHPKLL
+1431 
-1442 RTEVREDT
+1442 V
-1450 WRKKEICMSI
+1450 KEQQTNEH
-1460 RLLKP
+1460 KF
-1465 SGSKKKRENHREGGE
+1465 
-1480 VRPSPLRYVKAMTSL
+1480 MTSL
-1495 PLSRQKAEGRN
+1495 AHSRQKAEGGN
-1506 QQDFSYKYPKKSET
+1506 QRDSYYKHHKELGT
-1520 DVIASIDQYKDSMQ
+1520 DGFASIYQYKTSMHL
-1534 SVKPSGKQ
+1534 VKPSGNQKEHEAKQ
-1542 EERDANLSHLHQND
+1542 SHFHQSD
-1556 VMDDAINAERVELV
+1556 VMDDAIKVERGEKNKRI
-1570 ASNSHTAPKRS
+1570 ARKDHTAPKHS
-1581 CSYVKEDNC
+1581 CSQVKEDDN
-1590 SLTNMIKSFFV
+1590 SSVNISKQFFV
-1601 QMACIFMVIENMI
+1601 QLVFILMMIGNVI

-1619 LNLLNLK
+1619 LNPLNLK
-1626 RVVGLATR
+1626 RVIGLATLAC
-1634 ESVGW
+1634 VGW
-1639 ECCVIAI
+1639 EYCVIAI
-1646 SLSTNISYA
+1646 SLPTVLPYV
-1655 FGGKRSYAYSS
+1655 FGGKCSCAYSS
-1666 LNLVIYASW
+1666 LYTNIYASW
-1675 LRYFGRYI
+1675 IRYFGKYI

-1689 YATRGYC
+1689 YETRGFF
-1696 KLVYYYIRVF
+1696 KLVYSYIQAF
-1706 HSSQLMWNQATLSSE
+1706 DSSWMTWNRATLSSE
-1721 FATLFCNKLYT
+1721 FATLPCNKLYT
-1732 LVYLVSEWSFSGI
+1732 LVYLLSEWSFSVI
-1745 INDDKYHRQFLFG
+1745 IIHDKYHRQFLFG
-1758 LTLVCKAIML
+1758 LTLVCNAIL
-1768 NQCFLLH
+1768 QIQCFLLRSCT
-1775 FYANWEELRPLV
+1775 NWEELRPLV
-1787 TSRAYGIKEGFN
+1787 TPRAYGIKEGFN
-1799 PCVIQKQFMR
+1799 PCVIQKQFMP
-1809 WYALVSLSPLSL
+1809 WYALVSLSLLSL
-1821 LSLAILLCSVYYCC
+1821 LSLTILLCYFYYCC
-1835 FYYYCY
+1835 FYYCCY
-1841 YFIITILYKLY
+1841 YFIVTDLYKTVTSLSLSPPP
-1852 LSLSLSSL
+1852 LSLSLSLL
-1860 LSFSFSPC
+1860 LSAIVVC
-1868 HCGLHGAG
+1868 
-1876 VSPVYPDTL
+1876 
-1885 AYFSCYC
+1885 
-1892 ELDGAGVSPVY
+1892 
-1903 IDAMVVFISNYL
+1903 MV
-1915 FPCYCDLHGAGVSP
+1915 P
-1929 VYPDTLAYFKCYCEL
+1929 E
-1944 DGAGVSPVY
+1944 
-1953 IDAMVISYLKLF
+1953 
-1965 LFPCYCGLHGAGVS
+1965 
-1979 PVYPDTLAYFPC
+1979 
-1991 YCELDGAGVS
+1991 
-2001 PVYID
+2001 
-2006 TVVFSRYLL
+2006 
-2015 SFLELSF
+2015 
-2022 AKHDDELLLAVGAFY
+2022 
-2037 KSKGLR
+2037 
-2043 IDGNSC
+2043 
-2049 LYFLSPP
+2049 
-2056 APAPHSK
+2056 
-2063 CLGQSVAR
+2063 
-2071 YTRPFESRPA
+2071 
-2081 DPTRRVY
+2081 
-2088 YMRLI
+2088 
-2093 SQPRSSGVIPTKS
+2093 
-2106 AVFSTPRN
+2106 
-2114 LERAEGPS
+2114 
-2122 SAHRK
+2122 
-2127 GFQCRRRL
+2127 
-2135 KF
+2135 